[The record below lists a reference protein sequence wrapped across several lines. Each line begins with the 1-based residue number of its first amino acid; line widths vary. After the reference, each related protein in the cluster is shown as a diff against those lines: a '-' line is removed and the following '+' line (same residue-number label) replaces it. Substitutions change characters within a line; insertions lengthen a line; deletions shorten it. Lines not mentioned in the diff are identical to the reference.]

1 MKINKINQ
9 RTAAQVLA
17 TTIMIM
23 AVGVLFIA
31 SILPASAVVIT
42 AQPGQGI
49 EFEQVDFLPPA
60 PPVENSD
67 WGRISIDP
75 EILAES
81 TGITSGYLNIFSDAG
96 WIVQNLRINVGDG
109 ISPVVSYFS
118 LGLEVP
124 TDVNNLSAHIEFT
137 SEPQITFGDGVR
149 GRIPVGVALWNAAG
163 IGSME
168 APQIVS
174 ASSDMPSG
182 PEGNLVLNNGP
193 DTWHTQPNA
202 VNVEAAINQCF
213 PMAVANSL
221 QYLENRFGI
230 NVPHNHQLGLKGDN
244 TLVGQLDTEV
254 DRFAPARDN
263 GGGVWFTPMLE
274 GKFSYLDKNGL
285 KDKLVH
291 KHQGRGWGT
300 PPNQALP
307 AGDFQSSGITSKDE
321 GAKVTFEFIC
331 DQIKT
336 GEDVELVWQWGD
348 DGGHA
353 VRVFECGTIGGKTW
367 VGYLHDRVQSNDTAG
382 LETVREIVDDF
393 DGDGTLD
400 IGSEDRP
407 IRFVMSESKIT
418 PVPTLTPFGIVI
430 LSCLVGMLGIIT
442 MRRNKEN

>member
-1 MKINKINQ
+1 MKRNKTMQ

-17 TTIMIM
+17 TTIVIM
-23 AVGVLFIA
+23 AVGLFFIV
-31 SILPASAVVIT
+31 SILPASADVMTI
-42 AQPGQGI
+42 QPEQGI

-67 WGRISIDP
+67 WGRVSIDP
-75 EILAES
+75 EILAEA

-96 WIVQNLRINVGDG
+96 WVVQNLPINVDDET
-109 ISPVVSYFS
+109 SPVVSYFS

-124 TDVNNLSAHIEFT
+124 TDVNLLSAHIEFT
-137 SEPQITFGDGVR
+137 PDPQITFGDGER
-149 GRIPVGVALWNAAG
+149 GVFPVGTALWNAAG
-163 IGSME
+163 IGSIE
-168 APQIVS
+168 APQITS
-174 ASSDMPSG
+174 ASPDMPSAPG
-182 PEGNLVLNNGP
+182 GNLVLGNNP
-193 DTWHTQPNA
+193 NTWHTQPNA

-221 QYLENRFGI
+221 QYLENRFEI
-230 NVPHNHQLGLKGDN
+230 NIPNDHQLGLKGDN

-254 DRFAPARDN
+254 DRFAPARNN

-274 GKFSYLDKNGL
+274 GKFAYLAKNGL
-285 KDKLVH
+285 EDDLVH

-307 AGDFQSSGITSKDE
+307 DGDFESSGIISKDE
-321 GAKVTFEFIC
+321 GDKVTFEFIC

-336 GEDVELVWQWGD
+336 GEDIELVWQWGD

-353 VRVFECGTIGGKTW
+353 VRVFECGTIGGKNW

-407 IRFVMSESKIT
+407 IRFVMSESQIET

-430 LSCLVGMLGIIT
+430 LSCLLGILGIIAI
-442 MRRNKEN
+442 RKN